1 MKFSFSQQDIKN
13 WDRFISVASA
23 FGFRVRV
30 TGGMVNTHE
39 IDASPADFAVI
50 KEMASAQPQLTT

>member
-1 MKFSFSQQDIKN
+1 MKFSFSQQDIEN

-23 FGFRVRV
+23 FGFTVRV

-50 KEMASAQPQLTT
+50 KEMASA

>member
-1 MKFSFSQQDIKN
+1 MRFSFSQQDIKN

-23 FGFRVRV
+23 FRFRVRV

-50 KEMASAQPQLTT
+50 KEMASA